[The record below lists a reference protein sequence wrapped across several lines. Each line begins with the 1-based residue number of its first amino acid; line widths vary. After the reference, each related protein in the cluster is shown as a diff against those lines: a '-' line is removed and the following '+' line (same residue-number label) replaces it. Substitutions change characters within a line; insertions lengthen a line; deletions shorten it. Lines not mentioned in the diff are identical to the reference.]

1 MGSNE
6 ELIRKGYEAFG
17 AGDLAT
23 LETLFA
29 PDVVWHEP
37 GQSPIS
43 GTYKGWPELQGL
55 FVAYAERSGGTFA
68 AELLDTM
75 GNDTHAISIA
85 RVRGSRNSVQLDQGD
100 HLLCHVVDGRIV
112 EARVLYH
119 DQHAVDA
126 FWA

>member
-1 MGSNE
+1 MHENE
-6 ELIRKGYEAFG
+6 TKIRAGYEAFG
-17 AGDLAT
+17 QGDLAT

-37 GQSPIS
+37 GRNPVS
-43 GTYKGWPELQGL
+43 GTYEGWSELAGL
-55 FVAYAERSGGTFA
+55 FVAYAERSGGTFS
-68 AELLDTM
+68 AELEDVLA
-75 GNDTHAISIA
+75 NDERAISIA
-85 RVRGSRNSVQLDQGD
+85 RVRGTRNGHELDQGD
-100 HLLCHVVDGRIV
+100 HLVCRIVDGRIA